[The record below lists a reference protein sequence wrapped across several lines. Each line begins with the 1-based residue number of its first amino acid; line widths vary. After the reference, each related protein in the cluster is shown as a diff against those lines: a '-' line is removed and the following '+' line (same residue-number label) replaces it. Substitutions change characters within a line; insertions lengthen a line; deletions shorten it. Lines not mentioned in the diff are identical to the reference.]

1 MISNATL
8 RRQHHEA
15 AEEKHR
21 AGNAWR
27 QAGYQ
32 LLEIMQL
39 HRAYLTAERNQD
51 HRAADEVRERAQDAA
66 AGGTAVRSGW
76 VSHSDHL
83 EAEQFKISLA
93 GGGPAVQIV
102 GDLGRHKE
110 PDGDGIELQYQ
121 DWGTPWIEFRLMN
134 DLERDAV
141 LWFCRQFYWGH

>member
-21 AGNAWR
+21 AGNAWK

-39 HRAYLTAERNQD
+39 HRQAKHQEINL
-51 HRAADEVRERAQDAA
+51 DELRELCHEMA
-66 AGGTAVRSGW
+66 AGGVSVRSGW
-76 VSHSDHL
+76 SSLGAGL
-83 EAEQFKISLA
+83 EAEQFRIDLA
-93 GGGPAVQIV
+93 GGGPAVRII
-102 GDLGRHKE
+102 GDLARFGQAE
-110 PDGDGIELQYQ
+110 DAQLEYQ

-134 DLERDAV
+134 DMERNAV
-141 LWFCRQFYWGH
+141 AWFCNQFYWPGA

>member
-32 LLEIMQL
+32 LIEIMQL
-39 HRAYLTAERNQD
+39 HRAYLNAERQQD
-51 HRAADEVRERAQDAA
+51 HRAADEIRGRAQDAA
-66 AGGTAVRSGW
+66 SSGISVRSGW
-76 VSHSDHL
+76 SVTYEDL
-83 EAEQFKISLA
+83 QPEYFRIDLA
-93 GGGPAVQIV
+93 GGGPAVRIV
-102 GDLGRHKE
+102 GNLSRFGQAEDPQLE
-110 PDGDGIELQYQ
+110 YQ

-134 DLERDAV
+134 DMERDAV
-141 LWFCRQFYWGH
+141 AWYCNNFCWPGA